1 MLKKLC
7 LLVLTLGLIS
17 TSAFAQRGQN
27 FTITG
32 NGARAVAMGNAFTAL
47 ADDATAISWNP
58 AGLSQ
63 LQKMEASVYG
73 RYGLQTID
81 LENVDVESESQF
93 QLNFVSFVL
102 PLNMESMNLVAG
114 IAFRR
119 YFDLAQETTIK
130 FSETDQIKEVSE
142 GGINAISPSVGL
154 RVNDV
159 FSVGVTFNLLGGN
172 QKYEYMDAV
181 LGDEVMQDVDFTGF
195 NIDIGVL
202 AKLSPQFT
210 LGAKV
215 TLPYSLDYEFNEYV
229 DNGVDLQP
237 LNSETFTYEFPVTYS
252 IGAAF
257 RASDN
262 LILTVDYQA
271 RPYEGAELTYD
282 GDKIDEFSYNYN
294 SFHLGAEYLLFI
306 GDLIVPLRAGLYT
319 FPQGVEDADEKQVM
333 ENVLT
338 LGSGLLI
345 GNLNIN
351 AAIEAGNQTYDIG
364 SSSNTSEFSQNSFRF
379 TFGATLHL

>member
-1 MLKKLC
+1 
-7 LLVLTLGLIS
+7 
-17 TSAFAQRGQN
+17 
-27 FTITG
+27 
-32 NGARAVAMGNAFTAL
+32 
-47 ADDATAISWNP
+47 
-58 AGLSQ
+58 
-63 LQKMEASVYG
+63 MEASVYG
-73 RYGLQTID
+73 RYSLQTID
-81 LENVDVESESQF
+81 LENVDAESESQF

-102 PLNMESMNLVAG
+102 PLNLENLDLVAG

-142 GGINAISPSVGL
+142 GGINAISPSIGL
-154 RVNDV
+154 KLNHV
-159 FSVGVTFNLLGGN
+159 FSVGATINLLGGN
-172 QKYEYMDAV
+172 QKYDYDDA
-181 LGDEVMQDVDFTGF
+181 LFNNQVMQDVDFKGY
-195 NIDIGVL
+195 NIDVGVL
-202 AKLSPQFT
+202 AKVSPQFT
-210 LGAKV
+210 LGAKI
-215 TLPYSLDYEFNEYV
+215 TLPYSLEYEFNEYV
-229 DNGVDLQP
+229 EDGFDLQP

-282 GDKIDEFSYNYN
+282 GDKIDEFSFNYN

-306 GDLIVPLRAGLYT
+306 GDLIIPLRAGFYS
-319 FPQGVEDADEKQVM
+319 FPQAAEDANGYQVL
-333 ENVLT
+333 ENVIT

-351 AAIEAGNQTYDIG
+351 ATIEGGNQTYDIG
-364 SSSNTSEFSQNSFRF
+364 SSSDTSEFTQKSFRF
-379 TFGATLHL
+379 TLGATLHL